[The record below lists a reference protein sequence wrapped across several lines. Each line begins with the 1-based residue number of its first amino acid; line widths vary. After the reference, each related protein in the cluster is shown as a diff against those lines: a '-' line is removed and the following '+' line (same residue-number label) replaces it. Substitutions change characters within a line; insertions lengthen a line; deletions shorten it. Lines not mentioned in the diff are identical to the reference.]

1 MLIFFHIPDIFYSIE
16 RLYKIIP
23 TLVLLSQTLNQ
34 LFEAGKDWIPPT
46 YLEKENNS
54 SKNNSINNLTEG
66 FCSLH
71 DKLII
76 LLNSLSH

>member
-1 MLIFFHIPDIFYSIE
+1 MLIFFIFQIFSTALKDFIKSFQPWCYSA
-16 RLYKIIP
+16 KH
-23 TLVLLSQTLNQ
+23 Q